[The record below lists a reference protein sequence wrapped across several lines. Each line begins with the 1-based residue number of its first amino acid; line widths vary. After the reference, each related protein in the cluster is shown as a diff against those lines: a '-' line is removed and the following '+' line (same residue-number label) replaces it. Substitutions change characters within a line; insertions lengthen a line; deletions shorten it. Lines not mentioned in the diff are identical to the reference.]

1 MYLDKNGEVIQ
12 GLSINGAKAAGIPG
26 TIAAIDLLVKHY
38 GKLSMKEVLA
48 PAIKQAEKGFKVTP
62 RYQKLLG
69 YRSSVMQQYPEAA
82 AIFMRDNTIPE
93 LDTLIVQKDLANTLK
108 AVVKKGKAGFYE
120 GDIAVK
126 LVKSVKKNG
135 GIWSLEDLK
144 NYDVVERQPI
154 QFNYHDM
161 KITSASLPSSGGI
174 VLAQTLQML
183 EDFDLNSLSSID
195 RKHVVIEAMRRAY
208 RDRAAY
214 LGDSDFVDVPL
225 DRLLDANYIEGM
237 AVTIDINQVT
247 PSSQLSDIKTDNSL
261 GEDTTHFSVMDSEG
275 NRVSATLSINLP
287 FGSGFV
293 AEGTGVVLNNEMD
306 DFSVKPLTANS
317 YGLVG
322 DAANAIAP
330 KKRPLSSMTPSFV
343 EDDERIAV
351 LGTPGGSRII
361 TMVLLG
367 ILDFADGK
375 LPASWV
381 SVPRYH
387 HQYLPDEVQFELN
400 GLSSAEQK
408 QLKNKGH
415 TLNEKNRQ
423 YGNMQAVMYWKQ
435 KSLKFAASDPRGEGA
450 AEVVTL
456 P

>member
-1 MYLDKNGEVIQ
+1 
-12 GLSINGAKAAGIPG
+12 
-26 TIAAIDLLVKHY
+26 
-38 GKLSMKEVLA
+38 
-48 PAIKQAEKGFKVTP
+48 
-62 RYQKLLG
+62 
-69 YRSSVMQQYPEAA
+69 
-82 AIFMRDNTIPE
+82 
-93 LDTLIVQKDLANTLK
+93 
-108 AVVKKGKAGFYE
+108 
-120 GDIAVK
+120 
-126 LVKSVKKNG
+126 
-135 GIWSLEDLK
+135 
-144 NYDVVERQPI
+144 
-154 QFNYHDM
+154 
-161 KITSASLPSSGGI
+161 
-174 VLAQTLQML
+174 
-183 EDFDLNSLSSID
+183 
-195 RKHVVIEAMRRAY
+195 
-208 RDRAAY
+208 
-214 LGDSDFVDVPL
+214 
-225 DRLLDANYIEGM
+225 
-237 AVTIDINQVT
+237 
-247 PSSQLSDIKTDNSL
+247 
-261 GEDTTHFSVMDSEG
+261 
-275 NRVSATLSINLP
+275 
-287 FGSGFV
+287 
-293 AEGTGVVLNNEMD
+293 MD